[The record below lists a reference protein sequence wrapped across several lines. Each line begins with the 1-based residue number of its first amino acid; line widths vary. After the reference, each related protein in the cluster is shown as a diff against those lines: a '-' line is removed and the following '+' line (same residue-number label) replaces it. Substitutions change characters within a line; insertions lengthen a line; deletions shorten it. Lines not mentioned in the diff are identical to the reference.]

1 MNMLQKLTIAAAFF
15 AAPTSI
21 FAESF
26 TWNATSGL
34 LPNQLS
40 PGMAFENTSIPETP
54 SLANEVLTISNDQ
67 SNELLYYYL
76 DLPTEQ
82 APPQLKITSTMKV
95 VAAPGGSARRASAI
109 YFSGSPNV
117 GNSLYIGTNEIFLL
131 AADLSRG
138 PEAIVDTT
146 SSFHVY
152 QIELSGTEAGSSV
165 SVFQDGILKL
175 TGTLFTNPT
184 TFGSEPRIGF
194 GDVTNLAAGTSEWK
208 TFSYTTNPVTGP
220 ATTEIALYPG
230 ISISG
235 VVGATYRIEYTLDLG
250 NPTWTALTDIV
261 LPSSPYI
268 YFDAS
273 PVSQS
278 PKRFYRVSSL

>member
-1 MNMLQKLTIAAAFF
+1 
-15 AAPTSI
+15 
-21 FAESF
+21 
-26 TWNATSGL
+26 
-34 LPNQLS
+34 
-40 PGMAFENTSIPETP
+40 MAFENTSIPETP
-54 SLANEVLTISNDQ
+54 SLANGVLTISNDQ

-76 DLPTEQ
+76 NLPTAQ
-82 APPQLKITSTMKV
+82 PPPQLKITSTMKV
-95 VAAPGGSARRASAI
+95 VTAPGGSARRASAI
-109 YFSGSPNV
+109 SFSGSSNV

-131 AADLSRG
+131 AADLTRG

-146 SSFHVY
+146 SAFHVY
-152 QIELSGTEAGSSV
+152 QIELNGTESGSSV
-165 SVFQDGILKL
+165 LVFQDGILRL

-184 TFGSEPRIGF
+184 TFGSGPRIGF
-194 GDVTNLAAGTSEWK
+194 GDVTTLASGTSEWK

-220 ATTEIALYPG
+220 ATTEIALHPG

-235 VVGATYRIEYTLDLG
+235 VVGATYRIEFTLDLS

-268 YFDAS
+268 YFDVS
-273 PVSQS
+273 PVTQS